1 MADTAKRRGIPN
13 SPLPARSREIM
24 TFIPF
29 GDRGSQAACEE
40 GMGGLGGQGNRG
52 RGAPGM
58 GPLPSFGVLT
68 YLFGSPGFPPVP
80 P

>member
-1 MADTAKRRGIPN
+1 
-13 SPLPARSREIM
+13 M

-40 GMGGLGGQGNRG
+40 GMGGLGGRGDRG

-58 GPLPSFGVLT
+58 GPLPSFGVLYPT
-68 YLFGSPGFPPVP
+68 ALAHWVGCF
-80 P
+80 